1 MRIQIYS
8 GNFFPEQTGIG
19 KYTGEMAAWLAE
31 RGHDVHVITGF
42 PYYPE
47 WKLAPQYPRTR
58 YVKESWNGV
67 TIHRVPHY
75 IPKDGKV
82 TSFRRILVDLT
93 IFAASSINWL
103 EILFFNRDKRP
114 DVVIAVCPPLF
125 SGIWPWLAGKLR
137 SIPWVYHVQDF
148 QVDAAMSLGMIKGG
162 AIGKLLYGVEN
173 HLIRSATRVSS
184 ITAAM
189 CRRAI
194 AKGAAPERVFE
205 LPNWCDVRGIYPIPQ
220 DTAFRRS
227 LNLPQDAILVMY
239 AGAMGRKQGLTLVL
253 EAAGQLKEDQRFHF
267 LMIGSGSDAEELK
280 REAEEAA
287 LQNMSFLP
295 LQPIERMNEVL
306 GSADIHLVIQKAHTA
321 DLVMPSKLTNIL
333 ASGRPAIATA
343 EPGTALWEA
352 VAGAQTGMA
361 TPPEDAAAL
370 VNALQELAAATELRI
385 QLGKNARDYAESH
398 LAKDAIL
405 GRFERELTNVAGRN
419 SPPTSAP
426 ISSDV

>member
-8 GNFFPEQTGIG
+8 GNFFPEKTGIG

-47 WKLAPQYPRTR
+47 WKLAAEYPRTR
-58 YVKESWNGV
+58 YLIERKNGV

-75 IPKDGKV
+75 IPQDGKV

-103 EILFFNRDKRP
+103 GILVANRDKRP

-125 SGIWPWLAGKLR
+125 SGIWPWLVGKLR
-137 SIPWVYHVQDF
+137 RIPWVYHVQDF
-148 QVDAAMSLGMIKGG
+148 QVDAAVNLGMIKSDVLGQ
-162 AIGKLLYGVEN
+162 LLYRVEN

-194 AKGAAPERVFE
+194 AKGAAPDRIFE
-205 LPNWCDVRGIYPIPQ
+205 LPNWCDLRGIYPQLQ
-220 DTAFRRS
+220 DTAFRRG
-227 LNLPQDAILVMY
+227 LGLPKDAMLVMY
-239 AGAMGRKQGLTLVL
+239 AGAMGRKQGLGLVL
-253 EAAGQLKEDQRFHF
+253 EAASLLRNDARFHF
-267 LMIGSGSDAEELK
+267 LMIGSGSEAEQLKKDAESATL
-280 REAEEAA
+280 R
-287 LQNMSFLP
+287 NISFLP
-295 LQPIERMNEVL
+295 LQPIEKINEVL
-306 GSADIHLVIQKAHTA
+306 GSANIHLVIQKASAA

-333 ASGRPAIATA
+333 AAGRPVIATA
-343 EPGTALWEA
+343 EPGTALWEVIA
-352 VAGAQTGMA
+352 VSQAGIV

-370 VNALQELAAATELRI
+370 AHALRKLAAAPELRE
-385 QLGKNARDYAESH
+385 LLSRNARHYAEKH
-398 LAKDAIL
+398 LAKDTIL
-405 GRFERELTNVAGRN
+405 GRLEREIFYLRSRN
-419 SPPTSAP
+419 KPMPLAP
-426 ISSDV
+426 ISSDA